1 MLLTTLLIF
10 HELGGL
16 FRFLFFESV
25 YNGLIVKAVLV
36 TIVGKATEFKIR
48 TIVKVYPYLQIL
60 IKLVE
65 VCITML
71 LLLVAVLLQLMA
83 AIAAGEKGLKVLLID
98 KGDKLGRKLANFLA
112 ADAVMSPIASLLKKS
127 LNTYLVTVSFYIAPF
142 QFSVMKI
149 LLRFL
154 KS

>member
-48 TIVKVYPYLQIL
+48 PW
-60 IKLVE
+60 
-65 VCITML
+65 
-71 LLLVAVLLQLMA
+71 
-83 AIAAGEKGLKVLLID
+83 
-98 KGDKLGRKLANFLA
+98 F
-112 ADAVMSPIASLLKKS
+112 KS
-127 LNTYLVTVSFYIAPF
+127 LSIFTNIH
-142 QFSVMKI
+142 
-149 LLRFL
+149 
-154 KS
+154 